1 MSIVPAESNDTLLTA
16 TNTGLV
22 AGQSGSVDASSA
34 IGDNSNVAA
43 GLDVDL
49 YKVQLAQG
57 DRLVVDLDALA
68 IASSLASFVRI
79 FDANGSELASENSDF
94 SSTPPTDPREI
105 DFAAGAEGNYYVGI
119 SSVGNFSYDPQTE
132 GSGRDGFSVGNY
144 DLKITLSAPVV
155 FTGTPRNDVVTGG
168 EGNDTLSGLAG
179 NDRLFGRGG
188 QDVLNG
194 DAGSDR
200 LFGEAGNDSLS
211 GGTNNDSL
219 DGGAGADTL
228 SGGSG
233 NDSLF
238 GGNDTFSDVVPF
250 ATNILNGDGGN
261 DSLRGA
267 SNILNTL
274 NGGSGDDTI
283 LGGRRF
289 DEISGEDGNDSI
301 VGGADFDRIS
311 GGNGNDTLVGVAP
324 TARNEL
330 GNSDELTGDAG
341 SDTFVLGDRNRVYYD
356 DGNSFSQDNLD
367 FGLILDLNASED
379 KIQLKGSAAQYSL
392 DFFAETGF
400 GDEPTGVTNA
410 YVIYDPATEAT
421 GERIGLIN
429 NVSIDLSLNSS
440 NFIYV

>member
-1 MSIVPAESNDTLLTA
+1 MTIVPTESNDTLLTA

-22 AGQSGSVDASSA
+22 GGQSGSVNAASA
-34 IGDNSNVAA
+34 IGDNSNVTAE
-43 GLDVDL
+43 LDVDL

-57 DRLVVDLDALA
+57 DRLVVDLDASA
-68 IASSLASFVRI
+68 IGSSLASYVRI

-94 SSTPPTDPREI
+94 SSSPPTDPREI
-105 DFAAGAEGNYYVGI
+105 DFAAGAAGNYYVGI

-132 GSGRDGFSVGNY
+132 GSGRDGFNSGNY

-179 NDRLFGRGG
+179 NDRFFGRGG

-194 DAGSDR
+194 NAGSDR
-200 LFGEAGNDSLS
+200 IFGEAGNDSLS
-211 GGTNNDSL
+211 GGNDNDSL
-219 DGGAGADTL
+219 NGGAGVDTL

-238 GGNDTFSDVVPF
+238 GGNDTFSDVIPF
-250 ATNILNGDGGN
+250 ATNILNGDDGN
-261 DSLRGA
+261 DSLKGA

-289 DEISGEDGNDSI
+289 DEISGDNGNDSL
-301 VGGADFDRIS
+301 VGGANFDRIS
-311 GGNGNDTLVGVAP
+311 GGSGNDTLVGVAP
-324 TARNEL
+324 TARKDL
-330 GNSDELTGDAG
+330 DSDELTGGAG
-341 SDTFVLGDRNRVYYD
+341 SDTFVLGDANRVYYD
-356 DGNSFSQDNLD
+356 DGNSFLIGSLELGNIQD
-367 FGLILDLNASED
+367 FNAGED
-379 KIQLKGSAAQYSL
+379 KIQLKGSAAQYRL

-400 GDEPTGVTNA
+400 GGAPTGITNA
-410 YVIYDPATEAT
+410 YIIYDPATAAT

-429 NVSIDLSLNSS
+429 NVSTSLSISGS